1 MVIYGTDRHILYRS
15 RLPTWAFCHIYDH
28 TLFSLMYF
36 KKLFLPLACFLVPQF
51 ANANPATLV
60 YKSTFDSVDELNN
73 WVMEGPGVAEI
84 DDGRLLLY
92 SKWLPELENVE
103 DEIDLTEPGG
113 SNYYPYIEK
122 WVKER
127 EPENLEKYILKKSK
141 SSNFNG
147 GHLQF
152 WNKEAHPEN
161 VLIRLK
167 FQPANPNP
175 LHMISFSARGVGG
188 ESIFDPSL
196 APRYG
201 LGGQYMS
208 GELTNYR
215 ISYWSGPRGTSHMR
229 RAPGR
234 KLTSQNLG
242 DIPRHALEQEVQLE
256 LFRWEGRTVFKC
268 DGETV
273 IDWTDDDPLGDGFF
287 SIRLMAA
294 AKGWYDDY
302 EVYELHEDPFTYTG
316 QGESITSRLSAQKD
330 IPKADDI
337 VDGKYIVVGNREPRG
352 ILKRNVINSYKGH
365 PVYHFSAT
373 PDVNRIEL
381 TTCYGSNLEGLSQQK
396 LAELIATKNIYA
408 YNNQGR
414 YDDTIT
420 YDWYAR
426 FPEPLKED
434 AKGIFAQ
441 WHGRPD
447 RTLVETPEGEIKQ
460 LPAKDYIALHKRM
473 TFDGDQGY
481 IGIDPETGKPNGWK
495 IDGSSGGPIGAFKF
509 QDGFMCL
516 LVRNDPHPR
525 SNNRIRIKPKP
536 GGIQPIHKIG
546 DKTGAVVYETPI
558 SKVPINQWIHFKVQ
572 IKYSSYSLESDK
584 PLAPGFVKVWIN
596 EQQVA
601 DWKGDIGKNDEK
613 GPYFKY
619 GIYKPGADG
628 FKVDCAGF
636 SQTIQSL

>member
-1 MVIYGTDRHILYRS
+1 
-15 RLPTWAFCHIYDH
+15 
-28 TLFSLMYF
+28 MYF
-36 KKLFLPLACFLVPQF
+36 KKRLFPLTCFLVTQF
-51 ANANPATLV
+51 ASANPTTLV
-60 YKSTFDSVDELNN
+60 YKSSFDSVDELNN

-92 SKWLPELENVE
+92 SKWLPELENVA

-127 EPENLEKYILKKSK
+127 EPENLEKYILKKEK

-188 ESIFDPSL
+188 ESIFDPKL

-208 GELTNYR
+208 GDLTNYR

-234 KLTSQNLG
+234 KLTSENLG
-242 DIPRHALEQEVQLE
+242 DIPRHALEKEVQLE
-256 LFRWEGRTVFKC
+256 LVRWNGRTVFKC
-268 DGETV
+268 DGETI
-273 IDWTDDDPLGDGFF
+273 IDWTDDEPLGDGFF

-302 EVYELHEDPFTYTG
+302 EVYELHEDPFTYMG
-316 QGESITSRLSAQKD
+316 KGESITSRLSAQKD
-330 IPKADDI
+330 IPNPDDL

-352 ILKRNVINSYKGH
+352 ILQRNIINSYKGH

-381 TTCYGSNLEGLSQQK
+381 TTCYGSNLEGVSKAK
-396 LAELIATKNIYA
+396 LADLIATKNVYA
-408 YNNQGR
+408 YNDQGS

-426 FPEPLKED
+426 FPEPLKDD
-434 AKGIFAQ
+434 ARGIFAQ

-447 RTLVETPEGEIKQ
+447 RTLVETPEGETKI
-460 LPAKDYIALHKRM
+460 LPEKEYIELVERINI
-473 TFDGDQGY
+473 DPDQGH

-495 IDGSSGGPIGAFKF
+495 IDGSAGGPIGAFKF
-509 QDGFMCL
+509 QDGYMCL
-516 LVRNDPHPR
+516 LIRSDPSPR
-525 SNNRIRIKPKP
+525 SDNRIKTKPRP
-536 GGIQPIHKIG
+536 GGIRPSQQFG
-546 DKTGAVVYETPI
+546 NKTGAVVFERPI
-558 SKVPINQWIHFKVQ
+558 SVVPINEWIHFRVE
-572 IKYSSYSLESDK
+572 IKYSAYSLDSDK
-584 PLAPGFVKVWIN
+584 PLSSGHVKVWID
-596 EQQVA
+596 EEQVA
-601 DWKGDIGKNDEK
+601 DWKGDVGKNDEK

-619 GIYKPGADG
+619 GIYKPGTDG

-636 SQTIQSL
+636 TQTIRKP